1 MYSWHF
7 YLQGSPIS
15 TTLRQT
21 FTDNLLSTYEVME
34 RSFMK
39 NIYQLY
45 KAIEFRT
52 LWEGN
57 PLTSFRRVASESARE
72 IKTLVGVSELNKALA
87 KVYRLK
93 DKAVDCFSTH
103 KFTLNLKKWS
113 FDNGTNKVVSFRFKS
128 CVPVCVTFTKRLF
141 TWRKEDPRR
150 RNNFWFPLHAEISAE
165 LVTKWRRRGRI
176 TVGL

>member
-7 YLQGSPIS
+7 YLQGAPIS
-15 TTLRQT
+15 NTLRQT

-52 LWEGN
+52 LWTGNN
-57 PLTSFRRVASESARE
+57 PLTSFRRVASESARG
-72 IKTLVGVSELNKALA
+72 IQTLVGVAELNKALA
-87 KVYRLK
+87 KVYWLK
-93 DKAVDCFSTH
+93 NKAVDCFSTH

-113 FDNGTNKVVSFRFKS
+113 FDNVTNKVVSFRFKS
-128 CVPVCVTFTKRLF
+128 CVCVRACVRARVCACACVRAC
-141 TWRKEDPRR
+141 D
-150 RNNFWFPLHAEISAE
+150 IY
-165 LVTKWRRRGRI
+165 
-176 TVGL
+176 